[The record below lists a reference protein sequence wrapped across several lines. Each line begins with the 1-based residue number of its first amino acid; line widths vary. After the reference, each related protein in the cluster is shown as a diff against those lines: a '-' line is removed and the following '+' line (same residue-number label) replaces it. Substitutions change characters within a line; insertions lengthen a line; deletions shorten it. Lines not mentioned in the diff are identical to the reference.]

1 MPITCIQVVQYRCPE
16 GLEPFNKAAAI
27 VLYINTEFEGI
38 TPAVTAL
45 ENDVQLSDLES
56 IVGNKRMDRLK
67 QG

>member
-27 VLYINTEFEGI
+27 VLYINTEFEDI